1 MPACLLVNV
10 GLLGLLALLPLFSS
24 LWRAFHTVFFK
35 YRTKTML
42 SFSFTLTRA
51 FMYVQWLPSICYLV
65 LQSWAKLSMCQ
76 KQAALPSRRYLWLL
90 GAGFPCSW
98 KERPILW
105 FIICL
110 SFLCLNERNLCFLW
124 EGQGQWK
131 VVPFL
136 IKRLRTLCQ
145 WQVSCEY
152 VFPQTNTLY
161 IYAGGLLHILDLS
174 CSIQR
179 TGSMRG
185 MPSTLLAGTSNDGLR
200 TKREEIITEW
210 FLSQPFFLQKC
221 VHEYMNTDRCISNE
235 KERN

>member
-10 GLLGLLALLPLFSS
+10 GLLGLLAPLPLFSS

-65 LQSWAKLSMCQ
+65 LQSWAKLSVCQ
-76 KQAALPSRRYLWLL
+76 KQAALPSWRYLWLL

-98 KERPILW
+98 KERPIFW

-145 WQVSCEY
+145 WQ
-152 VFPQTNTLY
+152 
-161 IYAGGLLHILDLS
+161 
-174 CSIQR
+174 
-179 TGSMRG
+179 
-185 MPSTLLAGTSNDGLR
+185 
-200 TKREEIITEW
+200 
-210 FLSQPFFLQKC
+210 SQLWI
-221 VHEYMNTDRCISNE
+221 CISPNKHAVHICWRSATYPWPQLLYPE
-235 KERN
+235 DWKYARHAEYSSCRY